1 MTWEAR
7 GGAPSEPATR
17 ASVWHW
23 FSVFAAEFAELPC
36 QNLNCWQKSQTFGCS
51 LPACLHMKG
60 CVCVSKICNKRIP
73 SQNAFRHVKIQGK
86 IDHSHQRFWKDA
98 EVWKKKCENL
108 LRERDILRGVLLGA
122 SPASECVFPIGI
134 EVVSTTWFP
143 GTTPSAPYRKSIKK
157 QGEAERKAKSWKQGE
172 AERER

>member
-7 GGAPSEPATR
+7 GGAPSEPATGT
-17 ASVWHW
+17 SVHW
-23 FSVFAAEFAELPC
+23 FSVFAVEFAELPC
-36 QNLNCWQKSQTFGCS
+36 QNSNCWQESQTSGCS

-73 SQNAFRHVKIQGK
+73 TCQNMRRGK
-86 IDHSHQRFWKDA
+86 IDDHSHHRVWKIA
-98 EVWKKKCENL
+98 EEWKKKKCKNL

-122 SPASECVFPIGI
+122 SPSSECIFPIGI

-143 GTTPSAPYRKSIKK
+143 GTTPSAPYRKSIKNR
-157 QGEAERKAKSWKQGE
+157 GSRKK
-172 AERER
+172 R